1 MIGVVNSVVVTRVH
15 VTDVSITD
23 TCDLP
28 CECSQSDIDDM
39 EEEHVIEES

>member
-1 MIGVVNSVVVTRVH
+1 MIGVVNSVVVTQVH

-39 EEEHVIEES
+39 EDEDDIQES